1 MLTALLICLATGTP
15 PASSEPLL
23 RYSDGEAKIYSA
35 IAANAPSFPEG
46 LPLLPPKT
54 VVSPW
59 ESGRATVTETDSS
72 KVPYD
77 REEAHIQIDSQLAKP
92 MVVVVRDFRVL
103 KVRWVSDRLL
113 FIWRDIGHVGA
124 IEELLD
130 VVDQRWLSQRTVE
143 FRWP

>member
-1 MLTALLICLATGTP
+1 VLTALFVFLALGTP
-15 PASSEPLL
+15 PVSTGPLL
-23 RYSDGEAKIYSA
+23 RYTDGAAKIYST
-35 IAANAPSFPEG
+35 IAPTSPPFPEG
-46 LPLLPPKT
+46 LPLLPPKI

-92 MVVVVRDFRVL
+92 LVVVVRDFRIL

-130 VVDQRWLSQRTVE
+130 VVDQRWLSQKTVE